1 MILRE
6 RNITAFMPLL
16 LPISIVVLESSLKPL
31 VMDIYKRMLTY
42 NTSWRKVS
50 FTRIK
55 QRRKL
60 QYEFG
65 WLVFEPVVI
74 RQIYIQ
80 KHHLAHFTFTSYV
93 NQLLQRVTYSEGQ
106 NIVMTLGWGSLTMQK
121 LSNEDILF
129 IF

>member
-6 RNITAFMPLL
+6 RNITVFMPLL
-16 LPISIVVLESSLKPL
+16 LPISIVVLESSPKPL
-31 VMDIYKRMLTY
+31 VMNVHKRMLTVQY
-42 NTSWRKVS
+42 QLRKVS

-65 WLVFEPVVI
+65 WLVFEPVVC

-80 KHHLAHFTFTSYV
+80 KHHLAQFAFTSCV
-93 NQLLQRVTYSEGQ
+93 NQLLQSVTYSEGQ
-106 NIVMTLGWGSLTMQK
+106 NIAITLGWRSLTMNCMC
-121 LSNEDILF
+121 LYIYIYN
-129 IF
+129 